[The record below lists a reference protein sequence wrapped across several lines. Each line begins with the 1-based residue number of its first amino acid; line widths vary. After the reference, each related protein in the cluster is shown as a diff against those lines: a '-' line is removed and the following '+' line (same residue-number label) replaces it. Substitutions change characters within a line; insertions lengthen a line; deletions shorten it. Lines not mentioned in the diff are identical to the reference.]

1 MIRPSAALT
10 PQRRSRPRAR
20 RRRSAEEARRRA
32 GRAFE
37 SEPAPLIDRVLE
49 LLAATAPDLG
59 RWLALGLAL
68 LTVAMLQL
76 WRGARSGHGWLTL
89 CALSRT
95 LPLDESE
102 KARSKRLYR
111 LLRNANLDG
120 TVMTP
125 LLVRIALG
133 PDPQGWIP
141 IVVDQTTI
149 RETPVLMAGVRVANR
164 VLPVA
169 FVCYEYETL
178 HKSQN
183 VLEQSLLLLIASCLP
198 LGCKPVFVMDR
209 GYARASLFRALRQ
222 VNIPFIVRGRA
233 QTIVRIG
240 DERCSVGRLPRRAGQ
255 ARRYVHARYQDTV
268 QEPVDLVVFH
278 DPTFQEPWFLVVP
291 AGSETQLPTDEV
303 VAIYRERMH
312 IELTFR
318 DWKTHLGV
326 RGLRLDVD
334 VPPRLGRLLLALS
347 LAYILAVL
355 LGAGPL
361 GARVRAH
368 TEILRTTPRHG
379 TRRRLSALFIGIL
392 ALSLGRFAH
401 LARQELDHYL
411 TAFRQGR
418 AAVEITP

>member
-1 MIRPSAALT
+1 MLRQRAAPT
-10 PQRRSRPRAR
+10 ARPRAR
-20 RRRSAEEARRRA
+20 TRRSPAAARRRA

-37 SEPAPLIDRVLE
+37 RAQVPLIDRVLE
-49 LLAATAPDLG
+49 LLSATAPHLG

-95 LPLDESE
+95 LPLEESE

-133 PDPQGWIP
+133 PQPEGWIP

-149 RETPVLMAGVRVANR
+149 RETPVLMAGIRVANR

-183 VLEQSLLLLIASCLP
+183 VLEESLLLLIASCLP

-209 GYARASLFRALRQ
+209 GYARASLLRALRQ
-222 VNIPFIVRGRA
+222 VNIPFIVRGRV
-233 QTIVRIG
+233 QTMVRVG
-240 DERCSVGRLPRRAGQ
+240 EDRSTVGRLPRRVGQ
-255 ARRYVHARYQDTV
+255 ARRYAHIRYQDTV

-278 DPTFQEPWFLVVP
+278 DPAFQEPWFLLVP
-291 AGSETQLPTDEV
+291 ADSATRLPTDEI
-303 VAIYRERMH
+303 VALYRQRMH

-326 RGLRLDVD
+326 RGLRLEVD
-334 VPPRLGRLLLALS
+334 VAPRLGRLLLALS
-347 LAYILAVL
+347 LAYVLAVL

-361 GARVRAH
+361 GAHVRSH
-368 TEILRTTPRHG
+368 TEVLRTQPRHG
-379 TRRRLSALFIGIL
+379 TRRRLSALSIGIL

-401 LARQELDHYL
+401 RARQEIERYL
-411 TAFRQGR
+411 AAFQRG
-418 AAVEITP
+418 TPAMRLVPTP